1 MLDSHIV
8 RVGALGQVLSLVSPD
23 CVCYPR
29 GTRVVVRTRRGLEV
43 GEVLSPPGARPDA
56 AHRAPHGTNQPAA
69 DGEILRRMTVEDELL
84 AQRLTQNRLAAH
96 QACQERL
103 ESLGLPAVLLDTE
116 FLFDGQTLIFYF
128 LGEVP
133 AELEAVLQ
141 DLAEAY
147 DSRAGVRAFAQ
158 TLLAGCGPDCG
169 SKQGC
174 SDACGVCETRCA
186 LAGVRRLTR
195 TSAPV

>member
-1 MLDSHIV
+1 MFDSHIV

-29 GTRVVVRTRRGLEV
+29 GARVVVRTQRGLEV
-43 GEVLSPPGARPDA
+43 GEVLSPPGAWGDA
-56 AHRAPHGTNQPAA
+56 AYTPPDGAKQADS

-84 AQRLTQNRLAAH
+84 LQRLSKNRLAAH

-103 ESLGLPAVLLDTE
+103 ESLGLPALLLDTE

-133 AELEAVLQ
+133 AELEGVLH

-147 DSRAGVRAFAQ
+147 DTRAGVRAFAQ

-169 SKQGC
+169 SKQGG
-174 SDACGVCETRCA
+174 SDACGGCETRCA
-186 LAGVRRLTR
+186 LAGVRRLPRPAT
-195 TSAPV
+195 AM